1 MPGTV
6 MGTAAYM
13 SPEQARGEELDARTD
28 IFSFGAVLYEMVT
41 GQTAFSRSSTVSTFD
56 AILHSAPPAPVRLNP
71 TVPPELERIIDR
83 SLEKD
88 RELRYQTASEL
99 RAELRRLQRA
109 TETHQAAVA
118 TAAHAPRPRSGWRTR
133 AMVGALALVAIALA
147 GYWFAPR
154 APALTVEDEILVGT
168 VANSTGEAVFDDTL
182 RQALTVQL
190 RQSPF
195 LNVVSDDRVQESLRF
210 MGRGRPEP
218 LTEPVAREICQRQ
231 NVKAMLSG
239 SIARLGSDYVVTLT
253 AVNCANGD
261 ILATGQVQASR
272 QEDVLAKLGG
282 LRIRAPRASW

>member
-1 MPGTV
+1 M
-6 MGTAAYM
+6 
-13 SPEQARGEELDARTD
+13 
-28 IFSFGAVLYEMVT
+28 
-41 GQTAFSRSSTVSTFD
+41 
-56 AILHSAPPAPVRLNP
+56 RLNP
-71 TVPPELERIIDR
+71 SVPPELERIIDR

-109 TETHQAAVA
+109 TETHQAAAA
-118 TAAHAPRPRSGWRTR
+118 TAAHLPRSRSGWRTR
-133 AMVGALALVAIALA
+133 ALVGGLALIAIALA
-147 GYWFAPR
+147 GYWLAPR
-154 APALTVEDEILVGT
+154 APALTVEDEILVGH
-168 VANSTGEAVFDDTL
+168 VANSTGEVVFDDTL

-239 SIARLGSDYVVTLT
+239 SIARLGSDYVLTLT
-253 AVNCANGD
+253 ALNCANGD
-261 ILATGQVQASR
+261 ILATGQVQAAR
-272 QEDVLAKLGG
+272 QEDVLAKLGALASE
-282 LRIRAPRASW
+282 LRSISVNRWRASRPSTCPSSAPRRRHSKP